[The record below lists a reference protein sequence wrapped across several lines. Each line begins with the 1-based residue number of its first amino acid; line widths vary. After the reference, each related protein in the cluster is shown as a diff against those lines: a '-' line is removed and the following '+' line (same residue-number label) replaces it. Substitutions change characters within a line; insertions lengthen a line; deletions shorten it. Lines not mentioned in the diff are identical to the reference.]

1 MASVASVCA
10 GGTEHPEPSHC
21 HHRLFLL
28 SELNTHYLNMHLWC
42 LRHSIHVRLV
52 RISLHLNLLTT
63 GRNVTLGDGIIWNA
77 SSHRAPLT
85 ASLSF
90 SPANPASADA
100 LAHDILK
107 DETTNLQEQQP
118 RTAKWCCAMTFLVG
132 KRVSCIIMCN
142 NPLINQESH
151 CTASFRGSWLL
162 FLQICSMAR
171 TKQTPRKGDVERR
184 RRRGSHRS
192 GGLQL
197 KLHFIDPL
205 YPHQEM
211 VQGIHR
217 TKVWMYLIHWIVIR
231 LLE

>member
-1 MASVASVCA
+1 
-10 GGTEHPEPSHC
+10 
-21 HHRLFLL
+21 
-28 SELNTHYLNMHLWC
+28 MHLWC
-42 LRHSIHVRLV
+42 LWHSIHVRLV
-52 RISLHLNLLTT
+52 RISVHLNLLTT
-63 GRNVTLGDGIIWNA
+63 GWNVTLGDGIIWNA

-90 SPANPASADA
+90 SPAKPASADA
-100 LAHDILK
+100 LAHDILE

-118 RTAKWCCAMTFLVG
+118 QTAKWCCAMTFLVG
-132 KRVSCIIMCN
+132 ERVSCVIMRN

-151 CTASFRGSWLL
+151 CTAYFAVRGCCSCKFVQWREQSRLL
-162 FLQICSMAR
+162 GRVML
-171 TKQTPRKGDVERR
+171 KRR
-184 RRRGSHRS
+184 RRRGSHQS

-197 KLHFIDPL
+197 KSHFIDPL